1 MKNKKFLIIVCL
13 ILIIILSSCILF
25 LVNRNSYNNN
35 ENPLVNTTLEGDVK
49 IKKNV
54 VVNTARTNE
63 MKRPFAVNTNSLSF
77 KKDPGFKENTIIVS
91 DITEEAPYGYLRK
104 VIRTEKV
111 EDYFVIYTENAQ
123 LTDVFEE
130 LHLSTTI
137 QLTDEKNSNLEISNT
152 KADLLSISPK
162 VLLSATSKS
171 ASRNIKDTSEN
182 IFKLFEIEFDET
194 FDLQGE
200 ENVSLAGDV
209 EGSALMEMQI
219 DISDSKLNLFGM
231 TLKDEINGNIII
243 GLGESA
249 GLKFEKEFFN
259 ISPKLSIQAGP
270 IPIVITNDISGKFDC
285 EANIMGG
292 IGLNIKI
299 DNTSRNGFIYTSN
312 NKKVKEINENNV
324 LGKDV
329 IKCSTGLMAK
339 GSTSAGVSISV
350 TTKFYDSTGPK
361 ISAGIKGETEGELYL
376 DTKTINTEEIYY
388 GELSLSIFPYI
399 SGELVINIPLIDKDL
414 FDFKL
419 FELEFKP
426 LWEKEWSNVHPL
438 KQKNAYELL
447 GVTYKEIVDCFGS
460 DYTWYDGNGAMVL
473 YYPDEIS
480 KYGFCFGNTFGQ
492 VYANETSP
500 VTSVHV
506 EMGGEIY
513 EDVCVGDDISKLE
526 KLSGE
531 KAHIYIDE
539 MDFPARES
547 FSINIEDFTIWG
559 YRDGTKITSATIS
572 Q

>member
-1 MKNKKFLIIVCL
+1 MKNKKFLTIVCL

-54 VVNTARTNE
+54 VINTEKTRE
-63 MKRPFAVNTNSLSF
+63 KKRPFAVEENFLLFSKN
-77 KKDPGFKENTIIVS
+77 PNYQENTIIVS
-91 DITEEAPYGYLRK
+91 DITEEAPVGYLRK
-104 VIRTEKV
+104 VVSTEKV

-137 QLTDEKNSNLEISNT
+137 QLTDEKNGNLEVTNT
-152 KADLLSISPK
+152 KTNLLAVSPK
-162 VLLSATSKS
+162 VLLSTTSKS
-171 ASRNIKDTSEN
+171 GSKKLDETTKN

-194 FDLQGE
+194 FDLQSE
-200 ENVSLAGDV
+200 DDISLAGDI
-209 EGSALMEMQI
+209 EASALMEMQI
-219 DISDSKLNLFGM
+219 DISDSKLNLFEM
-231 TLKDEINGNIII
+231 TLKDEINGDIVV

-249 GLKFEKEFFN
+249 GLEFEKEFFN

-270 IPIVITNDISGKFDC
+270 IPIVITNDISGIFDC
-285 EANIMGG
+285 KADIMGG

-350 TTKFYDSTGPK
+350 TTKFYDTAGPK

-460 DYTWYDGNGAMVL
+460 DYTWYDGHGAPVMG
-473 YYPDEIS
+473 YPKGIS
-480 KYGFCFGNTFGQ
+480 NYSFCFGIPSDGIF
-492 VYANETSP
+492 EDSP
-500 VTSVHV
+500 VTSVTAI
-506 EMGGEIY
+506 EDSEIY
-513 EDVCVGDDISKLE
+513 KGICIGDDVSEFE
-526 KLSGE
+526 KLFGK
-531 KAHIYIDE
+531 KADLYID
-539 MDFPARES
+539 DIDLPARES
-547 FSINIEDFTIWG
+547 FSINMEDFTIWG
-559 YRDGTKITSATIS
+559 YRDGTKITSATIR